1 MRAIP
6 IAISDPYEIWI
17 PKTEGKSGITEKKKK
32 RKKKEKKK
40 VIQSSN
46 IKSRT
51 VRISQA
57 NSKFLEEEKTA
68 LFPSP

>member
-6 IAISDPYEIWI
+6 IAISDPYEIYI
-17 PKTEGKSGITEKKKK
+17 PKTEGKSGITEK
-32 RKKKEKKK
+32 KKK

-57 NSKFLEEEKTA
+57 NSKFLEEEKTD
-68 LFPSP
+68 LFSSP